1 LSSFVAYNEHHV
13 LEDDEEGVIAV
24 KKYIYIYMFVKKK
37 QKDSSE
43 DSNVATK

>member
-24 KKYIYIYMFVKKK
+24 KKYIYIYVCEEK
-37 QKDSSE
+37 
-43 DSNVATK
+43 TKGFK